1 MARRRRDRADI
12 HSFTSQ
18 GDTGRYVD
26 RRGDFQTSFSTL
38 ERDAAR
44 RLEYENDVRGM
55 SSQLYLDPLEEV
67 EEIAKQLG
75 VRAPDHKNGKRLSTD
90 IRVNVTRPSGTH
102 GIAVYVKYSND
113 LNKRRVREKRD
124 IEREFWKR
132 RGVEFRVETEQT
144 LKREF
149 RRNLQHA
156 DVCAL
161 ALDALELGSGA
172 TRILADLE
180 SLMEQNPLAMLGQ
193 ITDLVDDERSLEP
206 GLAMTVLW
214 AAIWRGRLAADL
226 FKPIRPSSRAL
237 MLWPIEAR

>member
-12 HSFTSQ
+12 HSFTSR
-18 GDTGRYVD
+18 GDTGRFLD
-26 RRGDFQTSFSTL
+26 RRGDFQTTFSTL

-44 RLEYENDVRGM
+44 RLEYENHVLGM
-55 SSQLYLDPLEEV
+55 STQLYLEPLDEV

-75 VRAPDHKNGKRLSTD
+75 VRPPDHKRKHWLSTD
-90 IRVNVTRPSGTH
+90 IVVDVTRPWGTQR
-102 GIAVYVKYSND
+102 IAVYVKYAD
-113 LNKRRVREKRD
+113 ELLRKRVKEKRD
-124 IEREFWKR
+124 IERIFWER
-132 RGVEFRVETEQT
+132 RGVEFRVETDQSLE
-144 LKREF
+144 REF

-156 DVCAL
+156 DLCAI
-161 ALDALELGSGA
+161 ALDALELGPEA

-180 SLMEQNPLAMLGQ
+180 SLMEQNPRASLGQ
-193 ITDLVDDERSLEP
+193 ITDLVDCDRVLEP

-237 MLWPIEAR
+237 VLWPIEER